1 MHRNW
6 VLAAGM
12 ALALVTAAGC
22 GGSRRGA
29 EQAGM
34 IAEDSR
40 RLTRIPK
47 DSTPAMAEAA
57 MGRKPD
63 AVNRDGD
70 FEVHYYIVR
79 GAVNGETLRLV
90 FREGK
95 LISQNLEYAQIQK

>member
-1 MHRNW
+1 MRTNW
-6 VLAAGM
+6 LLAALM

-22 GGSRRGA
+22 AGSRRGV

-34 IAEDSR
+34 VAEDSR
-40 RLTRIPK
+40 RLSRIPK

-70 FEVHYYIVR
+70 MEIHYYIIR

-95 LISQNLEYAQIQK
+95 LISQNIEYTQMQK